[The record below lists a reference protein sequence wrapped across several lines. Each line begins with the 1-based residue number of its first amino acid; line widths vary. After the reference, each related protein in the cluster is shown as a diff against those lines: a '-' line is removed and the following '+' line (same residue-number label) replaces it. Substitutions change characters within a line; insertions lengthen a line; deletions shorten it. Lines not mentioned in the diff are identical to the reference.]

1 MVEVMIKA
9 SKFITKSL
17 YFEREKKDQVLL
29 APPTY
34 NKKLVAEGY
43 DYILTGKLDV
53 REQDLVF
60 YQKAEGDPVYLR
72 ELQVEMKNFRAT
84 FIDLEFRS
92 HEDKRIQNALLKA
105 LAEKRKAGN

>member
-1 MVEVMIKA
+1 MVEVTIKA

-17 YFEREKKDQVLL
+17 YFEREKRDQVLL
-29 APPTY
+29 APPTF
-34 NKKLVAEGY
+34 NKELVAEGY
-43 DYILTGKLDV
+43 DYILIGKLDV

-60 YQKAEGDPVYLR
+60 YQKAEGEPVYLR